1 MKKFLFCM
9 IGSMMTLLCCGTKAP
24 EGQLV
29 LMEYTK
35 TGTMAGYMYFGR
47 VEKLSDGTFVV
58 TAMKEEYGKLYR
70 KKIGKT
76 ELEKLKQIVV
86 EEKMMKYKEHYR
98 PIFDVLDGYMWH
110 FEATFSDG
118 ARVYS
123 SGNNATPSGNGLGRV
138 REYLTELV
146 ADATKTVDP
155 NEYR

>member
-9 IGSMMTLLCCGTKAP
+9 IGTMMSLLCCGTKAP

-29 LMEYTK
+29 LLEYTK
-35 TGTMAGYMYFGR
+35 SGTMAGYEYFGR
-47 VEKLSDGTFVV
+47 VEKQPNGTFVV
-58 TAMKEEYGKLYR
+58 IAMKESYGDL
-70 KKIGKT
+70 
-76 ELEKLKQIVV
+76 

-98 PIFDVLDGYMWH
+98 PVFEVLDGYMWH
-110 FEATFSDG
+110 FEATFSEG

-123 SGNNATPSGNGLGRV
+123 SGSNARPGGDGLNRV

-155 NEYR
+155 EKYR

>member
-9 IGSMMTLLCCGTKAP
+9 IGTMMSLLCCGTKAP

-29 LMEYTK
+29 LLEYTK
-35 TGTMAGYMYFGR
+35 SGTMAGYEYFGR
-47 VEKLSDGTFVV
+47 VEKQPNGTFV
-58 TAMKEEYGKLYR
+58 
-70 KKIGKT
+70 
-76 ELEKLKQIVV
+76 QIIV

-98 PIFDVLDGYMWH
+98 PVFEVLDGYMWH
-110 FEATFSDG
+110 FEATFSEG

-123 SGNNATPSGNGLGRV
+123 SGSNARPGGDGLNRV

-155 NEYR
+155 EKYR